1 MRTGWGF
8 DAHRFAP
15 AGQVLLAGVVAA
27 TDRGVEATS
36 DGDVVAHA
44 AADALLG
51 AAALGDMGELFP
63 SSDPQWQDADSIELL
78 TDVARRVAAIGF
90 TISSIDVTVL
100 AQSIRVAP
108 HRGAIR
114 RALAG
119 ALGVDFDRVSCK
131 ATTTDGL
138 GFIGEDAGI
147 AAVAVAVLDRQGVS
161 EGVADP

>member
-15 AGQVLLAGVVAA
+15 SGRVLLAGVVAA

-44 AADALLG
+44 IADALLG
-51 AAALGDMGELFP
+51 GAALGDIGELFP
-63 SSDPQWQDADSIELL
+63 SSDPQWQDADSMGLL
-78 TDVARRVAAIGF
+78 ADVARRVAAIGF

-108 HRGAIR
+108 HRQAIR
-114 RALAG
+114 RALAEV
-119 ALGVDFDRVSCK
+119 LDIELDRVSCK
-131 ATTTDGL
+131 ATTTDRL
-138 GFIGEDAGI
+138 GFIGEDEGI
-147 AAVAVAVLDRQGVS
+147 AAVAVAVLDRGS
-161 EGVADP
+161 AA